1 MISAT
6 TPTTRIDTGFGYA
19 NAYTGVFT
27 RYQQASDFI
36 EGQMVYDNTEFYIQ
50 DNWKLNSRTTLDYGV
65 RFTHQGPQYD
75 KNQAMS
81 NFFPEL
87 WNPSQ
92 AQTLY
97 IPGCNNG
104 ATICS
109 GNALNAMDPR
119 NGQILTVPGTANT
132 QAAIGTPIPGS
143 GNPLNGIR
151 QAGDGIAKTGYT
163 WPAIVVGPRFGVA
176 YDISGNQMTVLRA
189 GGGIFYD
196 RPDGNTVFSI
206 PGNPPI
212 ANSADLRYGMLQTL
226 TQGLNILPNPQL
238 VTFQYEAKVPGQWQW
253 QAGVQRALPWA
264 MAIDLSYV
272 GNHGFNRMGALQ
284 GGSTVNLNSIDL
296 GTAYL
301 AQNQDH
307 DQGRRAAC
315 PGATALT
322 ANLLRPYQGLANINQ
337 NTTEFWDT
345 YHSLQASLNR
355 RFRNGFSFGANY
367 TYGISYKGNTRPAD
381 PLRPQRGR
389 HVPAARRPGRV
400 REAQR
405 DARPPSAFVEGER
418 RVGSAQRQLDGQGC
432 RRDPQRLAPR
442 RRSDR
447 WVR

>member
-1 MISAT
+1 
-6 TPTTRIDTGFGYA
+6 
-19 NAYTGVFT
+19 
-27 RYQQASDFI
+27 
-36 EGQMVYDNTEFYIQ
+36 MVYDNTEFYIQ
-50 DNWKLNSRTTLDYGV
+50 DNWKLNSRMTLDYGV

-75 KNQAMS
+75 KNQQMS
-81 NFFPEL
+81 NFFPEQ

-97 IPGCNNG
+97 IPGCSNG

-109 GNALNAMDPR
+109 GNTLNAMDPR
-119 NGQILTVPGTANT
+119 NGRVLIVPGTANT

-189 GGGIFYD
+189 GAGIFYD

-212 ANSADLRYGMLQTL
+212 ADSADLRYGMLQTL
-226 TQGLNILPNPQL
+226 TQGLSILPNPQL

-253 QAGVQRALPWA
+253 NAGVQRALPWA

-284 GGSTVNLNSIDL
+284 GGSTVNLNSIDI

-301 AQNQDH
+301 SQYQD
-307 DQGRRAAC
+307 RTRAASSV
-315 PGATALT
+315 PGATAL
-322 ANLLRPYQGLANINQ
+322 AQNLLRPYQGLANVNQ
-337 NTTEFWDT
+337 NTDRVLG
-345 YHSLQASLNR
+345 HVSLAPGVAEPPVPQRILVR
-355 RFRNGFSFGANY
+355 CELHLRDFVQGQH
-367 TYGISYKGNTRPAD
+367 RPAAA
-381 PLRPQRGR
+381 LRAQRGR
-389 HVPAARRPGRV
+389 
-400 REAQR
+400 
-405 DARPPSAFVEGER
+405 
-418 RVGSAQRQLDGQGC
+418 
-432 RRDPQRLAPR
+432 LASSCATIR
-442 RRSDR
+442 TSSRSSTRRSTA
-447 WVR
+447 VRTR